1 MTAHELY
8 REGRLGDAIASLIA
22 IVKKKPLDQESRGLL
37 CELMIIQGQLERAD
51 KQLDLLAH
59 QTPEQAMGISLFRQ
73 LIRAEEVRRQ
83 FFSQGRIPEVLIE
96 PDALMQKYLQASVLL
111 REGNLS
117 EAQSVLTLVES
128 ERPVPSGT
136 CNGVD
141 FTEFRDLDDRTS
153 GVLEVLTSTGKYY
166 WVPFE
171 LITRIEFHAPS
182 RPLDLLWRRAT
193 LETSIEHAE
202 GDVYLPCIY
211 YQSDDAIMT
220 DAHRLGR
227 ETDWLGCDDEP
238 AQGIGQRLFLVGEE
252 ALPMMELEEI
262 VFTR

>member
-8 REGRLGDAIASLIA
+8 QEGRLGDAIASLIA

-37 CELMIIQGQLERAD
+37 CEFMIIQGELERAD

-83 FFSQGRIPEVLIE
+83 FFSQGRIPEVLVE
-96 PDALMQKYLQASVLL
+96 PDSLMRKYLQASLCF
-111 REGNLS
+111 REGNLA
-117 EAQSVLTLVES
+117 EAQSVLELAES
-128 ERPVPSGT
+128 ERTTLSGT
-136 CNGVD
+136 CNGKE

-171 LITRIEFHAPS
+171 LITQIEFHEPE

-193 LETSIEHAE
+193 LETAVEHAE

-211 YQSDDAIMT
+211 YQGDGSNMS

-227 ETDWLGCDDEP
+227 ETDWIGDETEP
-238 AQGIGQRLFLVGEE
+238 AQGIGQRLFLVGDE
-252 ALPMMELEEI
+252 ALSIMELEEL
-262 VFTR
+262 VFNR

>member
-8 REGRLGDAIASLIA
+8 REGRLADAIAALIT

-37 CELMIIQGQLERAD
+37 CEFMIIQGELERAD

-83 FFSQGRIPEVLIE
+83 FFSQGRIPEVLAE
-96 PDALMQKYLQASVLL
+96 PDALMQKYLQASLAL
-111 REGNLS
+111 REGNLH
-117 EAQSVLTLVES
+117 EAYSVLEEAES
-128 ERPVPSGT
+128 ERPTLSGT
-136 CNGVD
+136 CNGLE
-141 FTEFRDLDDRTS
+141 FTDFRDLDDRTS

-171 LITRIEFHAPS
+171 LITQIDFHPAE

-193 LETSIEHAE
+193 LETSLEHAE
-202 GDVYLPCIY
+202 GDVYIPCIY
-211 YQSDDAIMT
+211 YQADDSLMT
-220 DAHRLGR
+220 EAHRLGR
-227 ETDWLGCDDEP
+227 ETDWLGDEGEP
-238 AQGIGQRLFLVGEE
+238 AQGLGQRLFLVGDE
-252 ALPMMELEEI
+252 AVSIMELEEV
-262 VFTR
+262 VFNH